1 MQPHATS
8 RYPPGNLQATPGIP
22 QALQRAA
29 LGRLK
34 QSEVDRMFALSDNK
48 SAWSQ
53 PGGGHG
59 GSSGC
64 PRRRYGLKFIFKF

>member
-1 MQPHATS
+1 MQP
-8 RYPPGNLQATPGIP
+8 PQAT
-22 QALQRAA
+22 QAALLVA

>member
-1 MQPHATS
+1 MQPQVTPSHKQPHAT
-8 RYPPGNLQATPGIP
+8 P
-22 QALQRAA
+22 AA
-29 LGRLK
+29 LRVCQLVALGGLK
-34 QSEVDRMFALSDNK
+34 AAEVSCVFALSDNK

-53 PGGGHG
+53 PGGDHG

>member
-1 MQPHATS
+1 MQPHAT
-8 RYPPGNLQATPGIP
+8 PGNPKA
-22 QALQRAA
+22 ALLAA
-29 LGRLK
+29 LGELK
-34 QSEVDRMFALSDNK
+34 AAEVSCVFALSDNK